1 MGVARSRQLIGI
13 ACLGVA
19 ALVATG
25 CSSSSSSAAAS
36 SSSPAASAS
45 ASSADGG
52 IGQVSGQANVAF
64 AGSLL
69 TLNNKMVGPE
79 FTKATGG
86 SYTGQGAGAIGLGQ
100 EIASGEITPNVF
112 ESIGPTPITNLE
124 PKFTSWYVSLAAAP
138 IVVAYS
144 PKSKYGAEF
153 AKIAA
158 GKLPMSDLFEAMA
171 QPGFI
176 LGRTDPNTDPQ
187 GQAFYEMV
195 EQAQSYYH
203 LPAGTA
209 AKILGPLDNSK
220 QAYEETSL
228 ESFLQS
234 GQLDA
239 ASAYRSVAIQDG
251 LSYINLPDVLNFG
264 EPSLA
269 STYAK
274 YTVKLSNGTTAHGVP
289 TAVYATV
296 IGTTDSAAAAAFVAY
311 QLLPS
316 VRAQWQAAGYTLVT
330 PQIYGTGAPAAV
342 TNLVNGS

>member
-1 MGVARSRQLIGI
+1 VARSRHLIGI

-19 ALVATG
+19 AVVATG
-25 CSSSSSSAAAS
+25 CSSSSSSSSAAAS
-36 SSSPAASAS
+36 SSAPAASAS
-45 ASSADGG
+45 ASSSDGG

-69 TLNNKMVGPE
+69 TLNNKTVGPE

-144 PKSKYGAEF
+144 PTSKYGAEF

-195 EQAQSYYH
+195 EAAQSYYH

-209 AKILGPLDNSK
+209 AKILGGVDNAK

-239 ASAYRSVAIQDG
+239 ASSYISVAKQDK
-251 LSYINLPDVLNFG
+251 LSYITLPDVLNFG

-296 IGTTDSAAAAAFVAY
+296 IGNTGSAAAAGFVAY

-316 VRAQWQAAGYTLVT
+316 VRAQWQKAGYTLVT

-342 TNLVNGS
+342 TSLVNGS